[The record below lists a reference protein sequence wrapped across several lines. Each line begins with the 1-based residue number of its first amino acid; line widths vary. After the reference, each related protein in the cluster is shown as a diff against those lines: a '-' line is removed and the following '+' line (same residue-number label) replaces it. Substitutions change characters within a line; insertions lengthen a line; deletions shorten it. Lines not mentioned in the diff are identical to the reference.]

1 METVM
6 SRIGR
11 LLGMRMHNPT
21 RPVCPVPQST
31 EAVPSNTDTA
41 PVEQPVISK
50 KKKSRKHNVLLKPN
64 YMKLSDSIDTVVKL
78 RSEGLTYRLI
88 GEHLKMSKQ
97 RVYQIIQAGRQRDLD
112 RSKWT
117 FGLSVRNAKLMDRL
131 EFKCKE
137 DARKGFY
144 PGGSLRSSGPT
155 SVASP
160 TTTYASG
167 SMSNHLNHFPIGNVL
182 TADSKHDRSSPIPT
196 RRINQG
202 GPSLLGA
209 DHPHY
214 KGSYQAG
221 SQTDPR
227 RRGYPSHLR
236 HSRRRS
242 HRDDQDTGPPR
253 RRSIS
258 RTHRREGQRNHS
270 PQTKITC
277 TSPQHT
283 I

>member
-50 KKKSRKHNVLLKPN
+50 KKKKSRKNNILLKPN
-64 YMKLSDSIDTVVKL
+64 YMKLSDSIDTVKKL

-88 GEHLKMSKQ
+88 GEHLKLSKQ

-137 DARKGFY
+137 DARKAVLS
-144 PGGSLRSSGPT
+144 GGIAPLKWANFGRKSYNDLCQWLDVKPLESLPDRKCPHCGL
-155 SVASP
+155 
-160 TTTYASG
+160 TT
-167 SMSNHLNHFPIGNVL
+167 
-182 TADSKHDRSSPIPT
+182 
-196 RRINQG
+196 
-202 GPSLLGA
+202 
-209 DHPHY
+209 
-214 KGSYQAG
+214 
-221 SQTDPR
+221 
-227 RRGYPSHLR
+227 
-236 HSRRRS
+236 
-242 HRDDQDTGPPR
+242 
-253 RRSIS
+253 
-258 RTHRREGQRNHS
+258 
-270 PQTKITC
+270 
-277 TSPQHT
+277 
-283 I
+283 

>member
-50 KKKSRKHNVLLKPN
+50 KKKRSRKNNFLLKPN
-64 YMKLSDSIDTVVKL
+64 YMKLNESIDTVKKL

-97 RVYQIIQAGRQRDLD
+97 RVYQIIQAGKQRDLD

-137 DARKGFY
+137 DARKAVLS
-144 PGGSLRSSGPT
+144 GGIAPLKWANFGRKSYNDLCQWLDVKPLESIP
-155 SVASP
+155 
-160 TTTYASG
+160 
-167 SMSNHLNHFPIGNVL
+167 
-182 TADSKHDRSSPIPT
+182 DRKC
-196 RRINQG
+196 
-202 GPSLLGA
+202 
-209 DHPHY
+209 PHCGL
-214 KGSYQAG
+214 K
-221 SQTDPR
+221 T
-227 RRGYPSHLR
+227 
-236 HSRRRS
+236 
-242 HRDDQDTGPPR
+242 
-253 RRSIS
+253 
-258 RTHRREGQRNHS
+258 
-270 PQTKITC
+270 
-277 TSPQHT
+277 
-283 I
+283 

>member
-137 DARKGFY
+137 DARKAVLS
-144 PGGSLRSSGPT
+144 GGIAPLKWANFGRKSYNDLCQWLDVKPLESLP
-155 SVASP
+155 
-160 TTTYASG
+160 
-167 SMSNHLNHFPIGNVL
+167 
-182 TADSKHDRSSPIPT
+182 DRKC
-196 RRINQG
+196 
-202 GPSLLGA
+202 
-209 DHPHY
+209 PHCGL
-214 KGSYQAG
+214 K
-221 SQTDPR
+221 T
-227 RRGYPSHLR
+227 
-236 HSRRRS
+236 
-242 HRDDQDTGPPR
+242 
-253 RRSIS
+253 
-258 RTHRREGQRNHS
+258 
-270 PQTKITC
+270 
-277 TSPQHT
+277 
-283 I
+283 